1 MYLLCRYL
9 KTKVIS
15 PSQPPPSSPSGLE
28 ESAWAGKRGRDDSQL
43 RNNSGCM
50 FLCDSLLEKQNILH
64 SQLQEESAGCDVKHH
79 EGLDKSL
86 GLYVPFVGKT
96 GTGLRL
102 YKNKLIKR
110 TESAP
115 RLHEWLGRRGDYRYF
130 SLLYFQNLL
139 L

>member
-1 MYLLCRYL
+1 MKR
-9 KTKVIS
+9 V
-15 PSQPPPSSPSGLE
+15 PGL
-28 ESAWAGKRGRDDSQL
+28 GRGEGMTASY
-43 RNNSGCM
+43 RNNSGCT

-86 GLYVPFVGKT
+86 GLYVPFVPKT

-102 YKNKLIKR
+102 YKNKLIEG

-115 RLHEWLGRRGDYRYF
+115 RLHKWLGRRDGIIGTFLSFIFKTCYYKAAFLKKKGFGCTTRDVG
-130 SLLYFQNLL
+130 S
-139 L
+139 